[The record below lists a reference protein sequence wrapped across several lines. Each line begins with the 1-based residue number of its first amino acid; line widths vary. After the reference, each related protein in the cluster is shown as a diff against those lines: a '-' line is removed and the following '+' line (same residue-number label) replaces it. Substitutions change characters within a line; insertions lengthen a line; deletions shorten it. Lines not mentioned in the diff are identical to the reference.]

1 MASRH
6 ERTGVYPLGRAAI
19 ALAVAV
25 LLHFSLSQPAWAGT
39 DEAKSGPTKHATVP
53 VQKDASSSVPK
64 DSTTTCVGTVQT
76 PSENASRGTAD
87 NTPDAA
93 ASPDSENQSNS
104 ETMKYRLRLS
114 GDRNQDSASEPAL
127 SCERPKLTDRP
138 KTTKCD
144 PSNPDEANSPD
155 CKSGVETSPK

>member
-1 MASRH
+1 MASRR
-6 ERTGVYPLGRAAI
+6 ERTGVCPLGRAAI

-25 LLHFSLSQPAWAGT
+25 LLHFALVRPAWAET

-53 VQKDASSSVPK
+53 TQKDVSSPVPK

-76 PSENASRGTAD
+76 PSENASRGIGD

-93 ASPDSENQSNS
+93 ASPDSESSS

-114 GDRNQDSASEPAL
+114 ADRNQDSASEPAL

-138 KTTKCD
+138 KTAKCD

-155 CKSGVETSPK
+155 CKPGIETSPK